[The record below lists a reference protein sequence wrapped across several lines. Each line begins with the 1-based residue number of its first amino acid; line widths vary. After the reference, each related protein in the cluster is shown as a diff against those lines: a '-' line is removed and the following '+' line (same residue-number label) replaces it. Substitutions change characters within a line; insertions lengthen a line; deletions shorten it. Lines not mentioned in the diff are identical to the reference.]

1 MRRIANKKKF
11 RFTFMRMVTLVFIF
25 GITVLNTKA
34 ADPDSTLFL
43 IPQPK
48 HVEIYQDAFDFS
60 SSYAVNILNTNQFY
74 PQQLQTAITKKFK
87 TKATDATKA
96 FNKIKLIKADSV
108 EFARILKNEKISLP
122 FILGSEGYVLSISP
136 KSILII
142 ANENAGVFYG
152 VQTLIQIINA
162 NSKGSTIPCLVIYD
176 KPDMQMRGWQDDIS
190 RGPIPTLNFLKEEI
204 RRMASFKLN
213 TFTLYTEH
221 VFKLKQHPTIAPT
234 DGITEEEITELTK
247 FAADYNVDIIGNF
260 QSFGH
265 FKNILQVPGYE
276 NLGENEHTLS
286 PAKEES
292 YKFLKE
298 VYSEVVPAY
307 SSKYFHINC
316 DEVSLGNG
324 PCKTMIDSI
333 GVEGVYAYHINR
345 IDSLLKPYHKRIM
358 MWGDIAVKYPDIIE
372 RLPKDMIIVSWGYA
386 EMESMDEEILPF
398 VKSGFKFIVA
408 PGVNCWSRIY
418 PDMQRSSINIYNY
431 LRDGYKNNCIGFI
444 NTTWDDDGQ
453 NLFNNNWYSLV
464 WGADC
469 GWNAPLNA
477 PVKESEVIRKNRV
490 AAFNRSYNK
499 VYFETEKDIV
509 SLLKSISDL
518 KYGAIKNCLSTAN
531 IWGNLLPDYTII
543 PENYEQ
549 DNLILIKTID
559 SLLTETNKLKQ
570 HFKNRED
577 EFGLIQ
583 FALRQARLVVN
594 KNLLGI
600 KLKNHV
606 KSDTSKSISYFEGDF
621 AALSDTIQDL
631 KNVYEKLWKLE
642 NRNWWLDTVFTYY
655 NSFTQKLNDLK
666 DVCIIH
672 ASDKLIN
679 GKREIS
685 LRSAFNNLP
694 VFYTTDGTMPTINS
708 AKYTQP
714 IYTDSSIY
722 IKARVIENDKLY
734 DVESDSLIFH
744 KSIGALLKLNC
755 NWNTDN
761 PVYAARGE
769 LGLLDGRR
777 GGKNNFNDGRWQAY
791 FGGDINIELDFAE
804 VLPVNKITM
813 GFAQLMR
820 YGILYPTQIEVS
832 TSIDGTNYT
841 LIKRVTN
848 TIDPNT
854 EKRSTNDFLIP
865 LDSIHTR
872 YLKIVA
878 KNISVLP
885 EWHYAKGKTGW
896 LYSDEIIV
904 D

>member
-1 MRRIANKKKF
+1 MRIFA
-11 RFTFMRMVTLVFIF
+11 LVLIL
-25 GITVLNTKA
+25 GITAVNTKA
-34 ADPDSTLFL
+34 ANSDSALFL

-48 HVEIYQDAFDFS
+48 SIEIKNGVFNFGK
-60 SSYAVNILNTNQFY
+60 SYTVNIANANQFY
-74 PQQLQTAITKKFK
+74 SQQLQTAITNKFK
-87 TKATDATKA
+87 TKEVSATKA
-96 FNKIKLIKADSV
+96 IYKIQLLKADSAG
-108 EFARILKNEKISLP
+108 FAQLIKTEKLSLP
-122 FILGSEGYVLSISP
+122 FDLGAEGYVLSVSS
-136 KSILII
+136 KSILIV
-142 ANENAGVFYG
+142 AHENAGVFYG

-162 NSKGSTIPCLVIYD
+162 NSKGNTIPCLVIYD

-190 RGPIPTLNFLKEEI
+190 RGPIPTLDFLKEEI

-221 VFKLKQHPTIAPT
+221 VFKLKQHPSIAPV
-234 DGITEEEITELTK
+234 DGITEEEIKELTK

-276 NLGENEHTLS
+276 TLGENEHTLS

-307 SSKYFHINC
+307 NSKYFHINC

-333 GVEGVYAYHINR
+333 GVDGVYAYHINR

-358 MWGDIAVKYPDIIE
+358 MWGDIAVKHPNIID
-372 RLPKDMIIVSWGYA
+372 RLPKNMIIVSWGYA

-398 VKSGFKFIVA
+398 VKSGFEFIVA

-431 LRDGYKNNCIGFI
+431 LRDGYKNKCIGFI

-469 GWNAPLNA
+469 GWNAPVNA

-499 VYFETEKDIV
+499 VYFETNKDIA
-509 SLLKSISDL
+509 SLLKSVSDL
-518 KYGAIKNCLSTAN
+518 KYGVVKNCLSTSS
-531 IWGNLLPDYTII
+531 IWNALLPNYNII
-543 PENYEQ
+543 PENYES
-549 DNLILIKTID
+549 DNLNLIKTID
-559 SLLTETNKLKQ
+559 SLLSKTKKLESSFSNRKQ
-570 HFKNRED
+570 
-577 EFGLIQ
+577 EFATLQ
-583 FALRQARLVVN
+583 FALRQARLVAN

-600 KLKNHV
+600 KLKSYI
-606 KSDTSKSISYFEGDF
+606 KSGTLKNISFFEKDF
-621 AALSDTIQDL
+621 AALSDTIAAL
-631 KNVYEKLWKLE
+631 KTVYGKLWKLE
-642 NRNWWLDTVFTYY
+642 NRNWWLDTVYANY
-655 NSFTQKLNDLK
+655 NSFAQKLNELK
-666 DVCIIH
+666 DVCVIK
-672 ASDKLIN
+672 ASDKLMN

-694 VFYTTDGTMPTINS
+694 VYYTTDGTIPNLNS
-708 AKYTQP
+708 TKYSQP

-722 IKARVIENDKLY
+722 IKARVIINDTAILSLSKG
-734 DVESDSLIFH
+734 DVQSDSLIFH
-744 KSIGALLKLNC
+744 KCIGALHKLNC
-755 NWNTDN
+755 KWNVDN

-769 LGLLDGRR
+769 FGLLDGRR
-777 GGKNNFNDGRWQAY
+777 GDKSNFNDGRWQAY
-791 FGGDINIELDFAE
+791 FGGDINIELDFDE
-804 VLPVNKITM
+804 VIPINKITM

-820 YGILYPTQIEVS
+820 YGILYPTQIEIS
-832 TSIDGTNYT
+832 TSTDGINYT
-841 LIKRVTN
+841 LVKTEIN
-848 TIDPNT
+848 TIEQNT
-854 EKRSTNDFLIP
+854 EKRSTNDYIIP
-865 LDSIHTR
+865 LDGIHSR

-896 LYSDEIIV
+896 LYADEIIV
-904 D
+904 E